1 MEVIVNTREP
11 LASLLDRHLAASH
24 KPLHRIA
31 KECGFPMPNV
41 LSMIRKGQTKVP
53 LTRIPA
59 LARSLDLDERAL
71 FEIAVQE
78 YQPDLWS
85 MLDALYGISSPPISS
100 GQQPPVPA

>member
-1 MEVIVNTREP
+1 MEIATSTPEP
-11 LASLLDRHLAASH
+11 LAALLDRHLAASD

-71 FEIAVQE
+71 FQIAAQE
-78 YQPDLWS
+78 YQPELWS
-85 MLDALYGISSPPISS
+85 VLDALYGIGGSSSPSRL
-100 GQQPPVPA
+100 GLTAPV